1 MKVIFLDINGVLCSM
16 RSAAAHGGYPAPGNP
31 SSWDRFDETAIALL
45 RAAVTHTGARVVL
58 GSNWRDTVNLGALEY
73 RLGIKIHDV
82 TRPATEEG
90 DSRGARV
97 LDWLAAHPE
106 VERYAILDDDDDF
119 YQNQMDKL
127 CLTSKRTGFLL
138 GHYDEMTELLG
149 VIPVLE
155 KAPRRLRVGAL
166 SACAGTWRWL
176 IRYELALSSSD
187 WSLAASHFLSTLIP
201 SNIASSRRASRSS
214 ESVVGADSM
223 VRSRDF
229 SSALTKSDLHSSSGT
244 STAGFSPGL
253 MS

>member
-73 RLGIKIHDV
+73 RLGVKIHDV
-82 TRPATEEG
+82 TRAATEEG

-119 YQNQMDKL
+119 YQNQMDRL
-127 CLTSKRTGFLL
+127 CLTSKRNGFLL
-138 GHYDEMTELLG
+138 GHFDELVELLG
-149 VIPVLE
+149 VV
-155 KAPRRLRVGAL
+155 
-166 SACAGTWRWL
+166 
-176 IRYELALSSSD
+176 
-187 WSLAASHFLSTLIP
+187 AA
-201 SNIASSRRASRSS
+201 
-214 ESVVGADSM
+214 
-223 VRSRDF
+223 
-229 SSALTKSDLHSSSGT
+229 
-244 STAGFSPGL
+244 
-253 MS
+253 